1 MTDIHDP
8 QRDPNRLPA
17 GAAAPGWYPTAPGS
31 PTFRWWDGVQW
42 TEHLQNQPYV
52 ASAATSTV
60 TASTPVY
67 NVFIWL
73 FTLLPVVSLLSLI
86 PFNLSAVMEQ
96 SMRQALANPGSRS
109 FGSSYMLTPGYLL
122 IQLLSF
128 LIWAGMVVCAYFD
141 WRRLG
146 RLGFARRFHWAWG
159 FLTVV
164 YLIGRTVMVRKE
176 SGRGL
181 AVIWAYIGLVVVTFI
196 VVGVQV
202 VSALSTMG
210 QLIQQ
215 YR

>member
-8 QRDPNRLPA
+8 QGDPNRLPA

-42 TEHLQNQPYV
+42 TEHLQNQPLV
-52 ASAATSTV
+52 ASAAISTV

-73 FTLLPVVSLLSLI
+73 FTLLPIVSLLALI
-86 PFNLSAVMEQ
+86 PADLTSTFEQ

-109 FGSSYMLTPGYLL
+109 YSSAAMLTPGYLL
-122 IQLLSF
+122 LQLLSF
-128 LIWAGMVVCAYFD
+128 LVWAAMVVLAYFD
-141 WRRLG
+141 WKRLG
-146 RLGFARRFHWAWG
+146 QLGFARRFHWAWG

-181 AVIWAYIGLVVVTFI
+181 AVIWVYIGLVVVTFV
-196 VVGVQV
+196 VVGIQL
-202 VSALSTMG
+202 VSVFSAMG
-210 QLIQQ
+210 QLVQQ